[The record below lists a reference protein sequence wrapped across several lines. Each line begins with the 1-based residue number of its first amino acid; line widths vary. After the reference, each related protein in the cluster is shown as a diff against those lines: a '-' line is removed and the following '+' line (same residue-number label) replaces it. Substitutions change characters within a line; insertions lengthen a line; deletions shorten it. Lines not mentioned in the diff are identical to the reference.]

1 MRRVF
6 SVGLLV
12 FAFSNASSLNA
23 QIDLYN
29 AQLPLPVLFLHG
41 MSGDASSWGSMAS
54 LMSEDAGL
62 TEGENLNY
70 CLNGNGGEGQSTLD
84 EVLPFTAL
92 SDGHADFFRINYE
105 CNAAGQCW
113 SNVGANSD
121 GVFSGQ
127 AAAAKQG
134 LAVADAIAEILDAT
148 GAPKVVLVAH
158 SMGGL
163 GAREYLQN
171 PAFWPTDAN

>member
-70 CLNGNGGEGQSTLD
+70 CLNG
-84 EVLPFTAL
+84 
-92 SDGHADFFRINYE
+92 
-105 CNAAGQCW
+105 
-113 SNVGANSD
+113 
-121 GVFSGQ
+121 
-127 AAAAKQG
+127 
-134 LAVADAIAEILDAT
+134 
-148 GAPKVVLVAH
+148 KV
-158 SMGGL
+158 
-163 GAREYLQN
+163 
-171 PAFWPTDAN
+171 WI